1 MKGIVKPRELEIID
15 RYIQSGDRV
24 FDVGARSG
32 TWSVAVLL
40 AKPGV
45 ELHAFEPASIDFRT
59 LKQQLRNRWQGQVFL
74 NNTAL
79 FNREDVQDAYSYEKK
94 QARSI
99 FHRWRKTKK
108 LCGISLPWLMSVST
122 NTVDAYC
129 RARNIAAINFMKI
142 DTKGHEAAVIVGRGE
157 AVGAGEYQLYPVRV
171 WSHLQ

>member
-1 MKGIVKPRELEIID
+1 MKGIVKPSELEIID

-45 ELHAFEPASIDFRT
+45 ELHAFEPAPIGFRT
-59 LKQQLRNRWQGQVFL
+59 LKQQLSNRWQGQVFL

-94 QARSI
+94 RARSI

-108 LCGISLPWLMSVST
+108 TLRHLLALA
-122 NTVDAYC
+122 N
-129 RARNIAAINFMKI
+129 
-142 DTKGHEAAVIVGRGE
+142 VGLNKHGRR
-157 AVGAGEYQLYPVRV
+157 L
-171 WSHLQ
+171 LQGPQYRRH